1 MNKITNQK
9 LNDLAKRT
17 LDVLNELRTL
27 DKEGDLF
34 VIFPRS
40 IIEQE
45 IFLEQALEALST
57 SATAISCLTDP
68 DERDLSIFDCFGTE
82 LPD

>member
-45 IFLEQALEALST
+45 IYLGQALEALST
-57 SATAISCLTDP
+57 SATAISNLTDP
-68 DERDLSIFDCFGTE
+68 EERDLSFYRTE
-82 LPD
+82 NLD

>member
-1 MNKITNQK
+1 MNKETNQK

-45 IFLEQALEALST
+45 IYLGQALEALST
-57 SATAISCLTDP
+57 SATAISNLTDP
-68 DERDLSIFDCFGTE
+68 EERDLSFYGTE
-82 LPD
+82 NLDTE

>member
-1 MNKITNQK
+1 MNKETNQK

-45 IFLEQALEALST
+45 IYLGQALEALST
-57 SATAISCLTDP
+57 SATAISNLTDP
-68 DERDLSIFDCFGTE
+68 EERDLSFYRTE
-82 LPD
+82 NLD